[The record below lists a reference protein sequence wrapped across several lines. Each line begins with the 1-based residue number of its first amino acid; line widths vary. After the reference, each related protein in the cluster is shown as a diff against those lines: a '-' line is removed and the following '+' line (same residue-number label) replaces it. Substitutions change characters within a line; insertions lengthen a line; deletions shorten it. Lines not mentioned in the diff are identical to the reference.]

1 MSNVDLFPKEVEDIV
16 IGQVLYE
23 PGCVSRAAS
32 LLKPEHFYGKEQRT
46 VYSAALEMW
55 KDGTPVDLVTMTHK
69 LRKDGTLDLVGGS
82 WQLVEWTRAVAQTI
96 HLEDHAMIVRE
107 QYSLRV
113 LRDTGTRL
121 QGVDVTTDTDEAIG
135 QVTAQLGKAASADL
149 SSEVNAAERA
159 YELSNQAPTK
169 PWYLGMDAVDGKVF
183 ILPGNVV
190 TISAPSGMGKTA
202 FSLCAAINLAPVLR
216 PWIVSLEMPAD
227 ELITRA
233 KCQFALVD
241 IADAL
246 EDRLTDPERER
257 LAMAAGHEFFRT
269 VMIHDEGSMTID
281 EFRAR
286 AEHKVRNEG
295 VGLIVVDYAQLME
308 ADRKTYPNEV
318 LQNEA
323 ISKGIRATAKSL
335 KVPIL
340 LVVHLN
346 RMGEAHGSTQYEK
359 DAHVRIRLNREVGS
373 PVMEVD
379 VIKNRNGSTGKIN
392 TPCTLKYGIIG
403 RAATMPTFSAKLPI
417 PDPNNRIE
425 PRKDTDEIAPF

>member
-1 MSNVDLFPKEVEDIV
+1 MSNVDLFPREVEDIV
-16 IGQVLYE
+16 IGQVLFE
-23 PGCVSRAAS
+23 PGCVSRAAT
-32 LLKPEHFYGKEQRT
+32 LLKPEHFYGNEQRT
-46 VYSAALEMW
+46 VFSAALEMW
-55 KDGTPVDLVTMTHK
+55 KEGTPVDLITMTHR

-82 WQLVEWTRAVAQTI
+82 WQLVEWTRRVAQTI

-113 LRDTGTRL
+113 LRDTGLKL
-121 QGVDVTTDTDEAIG
+121 QGVNVSTDTDEAIG

-159 YELSNQAPTK
+159 YELSNQAPPK

-190 TISAPSGMGKTA
+190 TISAPSGVGKTA

-241 IADAL
+241 IADAM
-246 EDRLTDPERER
+246 EDRMSDPERER
-257 LAMAAGHEFFRT
+257 MAMASGHEFFQR
-269 VMIHDEGSMTID
+269 VLIHDEGSMTID

-308 ADRKTYPNEV
+308 ADRKTYPNEA

-359 DAHVRIRLNREVGS
+359 DAHVRIRLSRGVGS
-373 PVMEVD
+373 PTMEVD

-392 TPCTLKYGIIG
+392 TPCSLKYGIIG
-403 RAATMPTFSAKLPI
+403 KQATLPTFSAKLPI

-425 PRKDTDEIAPF
+425 PTKDTDEIQPF

>member
-32 LLKPEHFYGKEQRT
+32 LLKPEHFYGNEQRT
-46 VYSAALEMW
+46 VYAAALEMW
-55 KDGTPVDLVTMTHK
+55 KDGTPIDVITMGHR
-69 LRKDGTLDLVGGS
+69 LRKDGTFDLVGGN
-82 WQLVEWTRAVAQTI
+82 WQLVEWTRRVAQTI
-96 HLEDHAMIVRE
+96 HLEDHAMIMRE

-113 LRDTGTRL
+113 LRDTGKKL
-121 QGVDVTTDTDEAIG
+121 EGVNVSTDTDEAIG

-159 YELSNQAPTK
+159 YELSNQAPPK

-190 TISAPSGMGKTA
+190 TISAPSGVGKTA

-241 IADAL
+241 IADAM
-246 EDRLTDPERER
+246 EDRMSDPERER
-257 LAMAAGHEFFRT
+257 MAMASGHEFFQR
-269 VMIHDEGSMTID
+269 VLIHDEGSMTID

-359 DAHVRIRLNREVGS
+359 DAHVRIRLSREVGS
-373 PVMEVD
+373 PTMEVD

-392 TPCTLKYGIIG
+392 TPCSLKYGIIG
-403 RAATMPTFSAKLPI
+403 KQATLPTFSAKLPI

-425 PRKDTDEIAPF
+425 PTKDTDEIQPF

>member
-1 MSNVDLFPKEVEDIV
+1 
-16 IGQVLYE
+16 
-23 PGCVSRAAS
+23 
-32 LLKPEHFYGKEQRT
+32 
-46 VYSAALEMW
+46 
-55 KDGTPVDLVTMTHK
+55 
-69 LRKDGTLDLVGGS
+69 
-82 WQLVEWTRAVAQTI
+82 
-96 HLEDHAMIVRE
+96 
-107 QYSLRV
+107 
-113 LRDTGTRL
+113 
-121 QGVDVTTDTDEAIG
+121 
-135 QVTAQLGKAASADL
+135 
-149 SSEVNAAERA
+149 
-159 YELSNQAPTK
+159 
-169 PWYLGMDAVDGKVF
+169 
-183 ILPGNVV
+183 
-190 TISAPSGMGKTA
+190 
-202 FSLCAAINLAPVLR
+202 
-216 PWIVSLEMPAD
+216 MPAA

-246 EDRLTDPERER
+246 EGRLTDPEKER
-257 LAMAAGHEFFRT
+257 LAMAAGHEFFRS
-269 VMIHDEGSMTID
+269 VLIHDEGSMTID

-295 VGLIVVDYAQLME
+295 VGLIIVDYAQLME

-359 DAHVRIRLNREVGS
+359 DAHVRIRLSREVGS

-392 TPCTLKYGIIG
+392 TPCALKYGIIG
-403 RAATMPTFSAKLPI
+403 RNATMPEFSAKLPI
-417 PDPNNRIE
+417 PPPDNRIE
-425 PRKDTDEIAPF
+425 PTKDEETPPF